1 VSEPTHSLST
11 VRTITSLICGVLL
24 MSNVSAAPPSTAQ
37 AECQSAWQRLADKP
51 AGSDALLE
59 AWKAYEPRCK
69 GTGVYEIRLASILTD
84 RDEFDLARKVLQTTA
99 VPDNYKKQME
109 SAEITV
115 DYLQAMATG
124 ERARLERVEARAAKY
139 TQANAGVVPI
149 LAELGHT
156 RLVLGKYEQAIAPL
170 ETVVDSGHGNVGDHR
185 NLTVAYANSGHY
197 QKALELLDKTYSM
210 SQEVT
215 SDEEFMY
222 AATLAFAA
230 TGKVDSAKSMLTL
243 IVNKKP
249 ELQHDAR
256 FQQTVLKAKEL
267 SHGALK

>member
-1 VSEPTHSLST
+1 VSEPTQSLST
-11 VRTITSLICGVLL
+11 VWTIASLICGVLL
-24 MSNVSAAPPSTAQ
+24 MSNVSAAPPNTAQ

-69 GTGVYEIRLASILTD
+69 GTGVYEVRLASILAD
-84 RDEFDLARKVLQTTA
+84 RDEFDLARKVLQSSSI
-99 VPDNYKKQME
+99 PDNYRKQSE
-109 SAEITV
+109 SAEITI
-115 DYLQAMATG
+115 DYLQAMSTG
-124 ERARLERVEARAAKY
+124 ERARLDRVEVRASKY
-139 TQANAGVVPI
+139 VQANPGVVPI
-149 LAELGHT
+149 LAVLGHT
-156 RLVLGKYEQAIAPL
+156 RVVLGKYAQAVEPL
-170 ETVVDSGHGNVGDHR
+170 EAVIQSGHGNLGDHR
-185 NLTVAYANSGHY
+185 NLTVAYAQSGNY
-197 QKALELLDKTYSM
+197 PKALELLDKTYSM
-210 SQEVT
+210 SHEVT

-222 AATLAFAA
+222 AAALAYAA